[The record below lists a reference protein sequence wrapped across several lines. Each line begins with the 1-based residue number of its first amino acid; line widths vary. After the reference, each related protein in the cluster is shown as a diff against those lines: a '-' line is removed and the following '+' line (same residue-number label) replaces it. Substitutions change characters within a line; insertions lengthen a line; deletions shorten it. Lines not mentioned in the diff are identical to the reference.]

1 MAIAQAKSIF
11 SDDFQEAV
19 SQIVTEDSLKL
30 LEEQTRRQQETLDST
45 MLADR
50 KKITNKMT
58 STLSAIDSM
67 ALKVERQEDKAAVW
81 SDKQPDLYEDVASSL
96 ENYDT
101 FKAES
106 QIDDLE
112 LKYEQLKLKNTLPQS
127 GEYRLANYELYVSR
141 DDKWN
146 RLYNEILPTG
156 MDRVNPWFTSDP
168 EKLAEFREYDLEK
181 RQEFLAKNEQMD
193 DMYDALIT
201 GEGDPNDEYQKLLE
215 LRKSAMGAIE
225 NYNESAPKPE
235 DRLDINNVLTQ
246 IKAENIGIE
255 TIVDEL
261 HTSKN
266 IDTLIDELRQTEYN
280 ARKSRVPVNLL
291 PVSIPGR
298 VGGPTIET
306 YQESGADAS
315 FRAASDLDPNLF
327 STFQGLVTK
336 GWDDVTGGKHW
347 IDPSLEDPQVFV
359 RYLLENQIDPTLFG
373 FMPDD
378 PAFKELLVDMYKD
391 ASIDEQ
397 RQELDINPSP
407 INVNKYY

>member
-1 MAIAQAKSIF
+1 
-11 SDDFQEAV
+11 
-19 SQIVTEDSLKL
+19 
-30 LEEQTRRQQETLDST
+30 
-45 MLADR
+45 
-50 KKITNKMT
+50 
-58 STLSAIDSM
+58 
-67 ALKVERQEDKAAVW
+67 
-81 SDKQPDLYEDVASSL
+81 
-96 ENYDT
+96 
-101 FKAES
+101 
-106 QIDDLE
+106 
-112 LKYEQLKLKNTLPQS
+112 
-127 GEYRLANYELYVSR
+127 
-141 DDKWN
+141 
-146 RLYNEILPTG
+146 
-156 MDRVNPWFTSDP
+156 
-168 EKLAEFREYDLEK
+168 
-181 RQEFLAKNEQMD
+181 MD

-201 GEGDPNDEYQKLLE
+201 GGGDPNDEYQKLLE

-359 RYLLENQIDPTLFG
+359 RYLLENQIF
-373 FMPDD
+373 F
-378 PAFKELLVDMYKD
+378 
-391 ASIDEQ
+391 S
-397 RQELDINPSP
+397 
-407 INVNKYY
+407 